1 MPFKN
6 SKTKASG
13 KRYRLELSRT
23 SFFFWCLGSLFL
35 LAWIFVLGI
44 FVGRGFLPQGVK
56 TLSKLRL
63 PIAKFQDMVG
73 NKKAADLDGIKG
85 LDEDP
90 EFEFY
95 DKLSA
100 KKGDVANKSESD
112 TKKAGGQTKLAK
124 HFETDKRSTKKDEIP
139 KKSQSDF
146 VKGGGQTDPT
156 IGINATETGGAYT
169 VQVAS
174 LESENKAVRMAD
186 RLKKRG
192 YPAYIHEVSIKGKT
206 YYRVKCG
213 TINNRKEAGDFKSLL
228 AQKENINGF
237 VSKEATKSS
246 QPDLT
251 KERGQIRL
259 KRDTSATEIIGTY
272 TVQIASLESE
282 NKAARMAD
290 RLKKRGYPAYIRKV
304 NIEGKT
310 YYRVR
315 CGRFKEKKEASDCER
330 LLARKETIKGFV
342 TKIEGD

>member
-1 MPFKN
+1 MPFKK
-6 SKTKASG
+6 SKIKTRG
-13 KRYRLELSRT
+13 KRYRLELSHT

-85 LDEDP
+85 LAEDP

-95 DKLSA
+95 YKLSA
-100 KKGDVANKSESD
+100 KKGDVVNKSEYG
-112 TKKAGGQTKLAK
+112 TKKSGEQTKLAK
-124 HFETDKRSTKKDEIP
+124 HFETDKRFTEKDEIP

-146 VKGGGQTDPT
+146 GKGGGQTDPT
-156 IGINATETGGAYT
+156 IGINATGTVGAYT

-186 RLKKRG
+186 RLKERG
-192 YPAYIHEVSIKGKT
+192 YPAYINEVSIKGKT
-206 YYRVKCG
+206 FYRVKCG
-213 TINNRKEAGDFKSLL
+213 MFKDRKEAGDFKSLL

-237 VSKEATKSS
+237 VSKEATKRS
-246 QPDLT
+246 QPDVK
-251 KERGQIRL
+251 KEGGQIKL
-259 KRDTSATEIIGTY
+259 KRDTSTTEIIGTY

-282 NKAARMAD
+282 NKAVRLAD
-290 RLKKRGYPAYIRKV
+290 RLKKQGYPAYIHKV

-330 LLARKETIKGFV
+330 LLARQEAIKGFV

>member
-1 MPFKN
+1 MPFK
-6 SKTKASG
+6 KTETKERS

-35 LAWIFVLGI
+35 LAWIFLLGI
-44 FVGRGFLPQGVK
+44 FVGRGFLPQGIK

-73 NKKAADLDGIKG
+73 NKKTADLDGIKG
-85 LDEDP
+85 LDKDP

-95 DKLSA
+95 DKLSG
-100 KKGDVANKSESD
+100 KKGEVVNKSKPG
-112 TKKAGGQTKLAK
+112 TKKAGAQIKLG
-124 HFETDKRSTKKDEIP
+124 KRFGNEVP
-139 KKSQSDF
+139 EKSQSDF
-146 VKGGGQTDPT
+146 GQGGGQTGLT
-156 IGINATETGGAYT
+156 TGINATETVGTYT

-192 YPAYIHEVSIKGKT
+192 YPAYIHEVSIKDKT

-213 TINNRKEAGDFKSLL
+213 KFNDRKEADDFKSLL
-228 AQKENINGF
+228 AQKEKINGF

-246 QPDLT
+246 QPDLK
-251 KERGQIRL
+251 KERGQIEL
-259 KRDTSATEIIGTY
+259 KRDTSAKEIVGTY
-272 TVQIASLESE
+272 TVQVASLESE

-290 RLKKRGYPAYIRKV
+290 RLKKIGYPAYVHKV
-304 NIEGKT
+304 DIAGKT

-315 CGRFKEKKEASDCER
+315 CGRFKDKKDAADYEK
-330 LLARKETIKGFV
+330 LLARQETIKGFV
-342 TKIEGD
+342 IKIEGD